1 MAGGN
6 PVPQRSATETLPPTA
21 VELRLR
27 DSRCLHFDGTMDL
40 VVLTALTV
48 KLHKLRYQWRGY

>member
-40 VVLTALTV
+40 VVLTA
-48 KLHKLRYQWRGY
+48 